1 MIVPRSSRSRSPDPR
16 LVPRSLTAGDAGW
29 PPQLRD
35 LPVPPETLWYL
46 GDAALLR
53 RTPVIAIVGTRDAT
67 PYGLRVAADLA
78 RAFARAGAL
87 VVSGMARGIDAAA
100 HRAALDA
107 AGATVAVLGT
117 GADVPYPAGHR
128 ALHQRLARE
137 ALVISQFPP
146 GQRAFRGCFPRR
158 NLVIAALS
166 GITIVVEAGFKS
178 GALLTAHAALDLGRV
193 VAAVPGPIDSPQSA
207 GTNELLRDG
216 AVVIASAADALQLAG
231 LTPVLRQV
239 DLPEGDPR
247 AVWDALAKGAVN
259 MDLLCTR
266 SGLPVQ
272 RCLVAVTELEL
283 RGLVECRLTGEVA
296 RR

>member
-1 MIVPRSSRSRSPDPR
+1 MSVPRTSRSRSPDPA
-16 LVPRSLTAGDAGW
+16 LVLRSLAGDDEHFPASLG
-29 PPQLRD
+29 D
-35 LPVPPETLWYL
+35 LPVPLERLWYL

-53 RTPVIAIVGTRDAT
+53 RAPAIAIVGTRDAT
-67 PYGLRVAADLA
+67 PYGMRVATDLA

-107 AGATVAVLGT
+107 QGATVAVLGT

-128 ALHQRLARE
+128 ALHHRLARE
-137 ALVISQFPP
+137 GLVISQFPP
-146 GQRAFRGCFPRR
+146 GMRAFRGCFPRR
-158 NLVIAALS
+158 NQVIAALS

-178 GALLTAHAALDLGRV
+178 GALLTAHASLDLGRV
-193 VAAVPGPIDSPQSA
+193 VAAVPGPIDSPQSQ

-216 AVVIASAADALQLAG
+216 AVVITSAADALQLAG

-239 DLPEGDPR
+239 DVPVGDPKV
-247 AVWDALAKGAVN
+247 VWDALAKGAVS